1 MCICEGEIKIEQ
13 EEKVLD
19 GEKDVGEVSRICQ
32 WSVRISIHGKRS
44 DVTSKK
50 RGRECR

>member
-19 GEKDVGEVSRICQ
+19 GEKVGEVSRIC
-32 WSVRISIHGKRS
+32 
-44 DVTSKK
+44 
-50 RGRECR
+50 